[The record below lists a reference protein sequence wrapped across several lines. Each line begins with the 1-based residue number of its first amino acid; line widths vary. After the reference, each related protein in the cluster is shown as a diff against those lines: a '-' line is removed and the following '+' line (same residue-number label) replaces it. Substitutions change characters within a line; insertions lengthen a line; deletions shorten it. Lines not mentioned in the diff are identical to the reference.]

1 MSEAITDDEATVL
14 MIAAEGEILAPIGR
28 WEQPIKALHARG
40 LMKMYNPWNYG
51 IDDAGKA
58 ALADREKAIDE
69 DLKAVLNGGNKIATV
84 NASARVAAEESA
96 KHLANAIRTSV
107 IATGEKPEV
116 CARNWMEAIIKRAL
130 ELQ

>member
-1 MSEAITDDEATVL
+1 MAENLTDDEYTVL

-28 WEQPIKALHARG
+28 WERPIKALHARG
-40 LMKMYNPWNYG
+40 LMQMFNAWNYG
-51 IDDAGKA
+51 ITEAGITV
-58 ALADREKAIDE
+58 LAEREKGVDE
-69 DLKAVLNGGNKIATV
+69 DLKQVLNVGSRLANV

-107 IATGEKPEV
+107 IATGGTSEN

>member
-1 MSEAITDDEATVL
+1 MSEAITDDEYTIL
-14 MIAAEGEILAPIGR
+14 MLASQDQVLAPIGR
-28 WEQPIKALHARG
+28 WEQPIKSLHARG
-40 LMKMYNPWNYG
+40 LLQMFNAWNYG
-51 IDDAGKA
+51 ITDAGRA
-58 ALADREKAIDE
+58 ALAEREKGDDE
-69 DLKAVLNGGNKIATV
+69 DLKRVLNAGNKIATV

-116 CARNWMEAIIKRAL
+116 CARKWMEAIIKRAL